1 MYTEHKLKTMPI
13 LLTNIS
19 QIPKD
24 KKVIVF
30 DLDGTLVESKTDLDM
45 EMAGLLTELLK
56 NKKVAV
62 IGGQSFDGFKKHLLD
77 RLPASVRLDN
87 LYILPVNGGSFYEYK
102 KSRWEQIYSDNLTEE
117 EKQKIWQVFDGE
129 GISRGLAEDR
139 GSQVTFSALGQVAPL
154 EEKMKWQQEHDSE
167 RATLATKLREKLP
180 DMEVRTAGLTS
191 IDITRQGINKKYGIE
206 QLASRLGIQPSDI
219 LFVGDAFEPDG
230 NDHPVLDSG
239 AVCFKVNSP
248 EDTKRLI
255 SSLSS

>member
-1 MYTEHKLKTMPI
+1 MPI

-30 DLDGTLVESKTDLDM
+30 DL

-129 GISRGLAEDR
+129 GISRGLAIFF
-139 GSQVTFSALGQVAPL
+139 VFLL
-154 EEKMKWQQEHDSE
+154 
-167 RATLATKLREKLP
+167 
-180 DMEVRTAGLTS
+180 
-191 IDITRQGINKKYGIE
+191 
-206 QLASRLGIQPSDI
+206 QLNYPNI
-219 LFVGDAFEPDG
+219 F
-230 NDHPVLDSG
+230 
-239 AVCFKVNSP
+239 
-248 EDTKRLI
+248 
-255 SSLSS
+255 